1 MIRFLLL
8 ASGILALG
16 QTIQFSAVSQDVIE
30 KRVGAYT
37 AKNATRQPAVRRLFE
52 EAGCGAE
59 KLTEQSVKGLKPTN
73 LICNMP
79 GAMPSTIVVGAHFD
93 LEEKGDGVVDNWTG
107 AALLP
112 SLYEGLAGVPR
123 RHTFRFVAFS
133 AEERGLLG
141 SKAYVAELGKS
152 HEVVTA
158 MVNLDTLGLSESEV
172 WVRRRG

>member
-1 MIRFLLL
+1 M
-8 ASGILALG
+8 
-16 QTIQFSAVSQDVIE
+16 
-30 KRVGAYT
+30 
-37 AKNATRQPAVRRLFE
+37 
-52 EAGCGAE
+52 
-59 KLTEQSVKGLKPTN
+59 
-73 LICNMP
+73 
-79 GAMPSTIVVGAHFD
+79 
-93 LEEKGDGVVDNWTG
+93 DNWTG

-172 WVRRRG
+172 WVRRGCKFHQAN